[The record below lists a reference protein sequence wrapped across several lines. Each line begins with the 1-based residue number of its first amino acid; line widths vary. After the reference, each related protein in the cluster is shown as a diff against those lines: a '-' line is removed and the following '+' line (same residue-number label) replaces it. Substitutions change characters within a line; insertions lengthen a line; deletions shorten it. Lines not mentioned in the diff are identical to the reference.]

1 MPKLISDISVLFIV
15 SIEEVDPSDPPCE
28 VKPLKMS
35 DNEVIVKP
43 TSVAEKEEEIL
54 KRDSM
59 GEFPAI
65 EGGFDFS
72 GDSGDEYADSV
83 FEIAR

>member
-1 MPKLISDISVLFIV
+1 MLNLISDSCIFIV

-43 TSVAEKEEEIL
+43 TSVPEKEEEIL

>member
-1 MPKLISDISVLFIV
+1 MFTNMLIAV

-28 VKPLKMS
+28 VKPLKMP
-35 DNEVIVKP
+35 DND
-43 TSVAEKEEEIL
+43 TVAKSTTATEMDDEML

-59 GEFPAI
+59 GEFPGI